1 MKRNEAVVTT
11 AVAPSSAALTAADR
25 CDRCGAQA
33 YLRVELQ
40 TGGELLFCA
49 HHAREH
55 GDKLREVAVNVVD
68 ETHKLGDTP
77 HARRPKPSSDPAP
90 PARRRPRTTVRGR
103 RHFRARP
110 RVGGCAA

>member
-1 MKRNEAVVTT
+1 VIT
-11 AVAPSSAALTAADR
+11 AVATSSALSAADR

-55 GDKLREVAVNVVD
+55 GDKLREIAATVID
-68 ETHKLGDTP
+68 ETDKLGQT
-77 HARRPKPSSDPAP
+77 RSTSDAES
-90 PARRRPRTTVRGR
+90 
-103 RHFRARP
+103 
-110 RVGGCAA
+110 

>member
-1 MKRNEAVVTT
+1 MTT
-11 AVAPSSAALTAADR
+11 AVAPSSALTAADR

-55 GDKLREVAVNVVD
+55 GEKLKQIAITVQD
-68 ETHKLGDTP
+68 ETHKL
-77 HARRPKPSSDPAP
+77 AER
-90 PARRRPRTTVRGR
+90 
-103 RHFRARP
+103 
-110 RVGGCAA
+110 